1 MNPPKTPYPETPKG
15 SELRS
20 INIRSAENGFIGTCS
35 YIKTEKNK
43 RDMCC
48 NWEPDKEYVLTD
60 RDAVL
65 RFVDEVLGTKPAEK
79 AKPKRFGNSV

>member
-1 MNPPKTPYPETPKG
+1 MNPPKAAYPETPKG

-20 INIRSAENGFIGTCS
+20 VNIRKVENGFIASCS

-48 NWEPDKEYVLTD
+48 NWEPDKEYALTD
-60 RDAVL
+60 RESIHK
-65 RFVDEVLGTKPAEK
+65 FIDEVFDMKETEK
-79 AKPKRFGNSV
+79 APPRRFGNAV